1 MGERHMRIAVVHRRN
16 LRVEPSVGAC
26 CFGIKDAVERVFDVG
41 PPRGRW
47 RAVLGRPPTAATI
60 YLTQQLSAQ
69 IDFLL

>member
-47 RAVLGRPPTAATI
+47 RGSGPPSYCGNYIPDATI
-60 YLTQQLSAQ
+60 VCPN
-69 IDFLL
+69 